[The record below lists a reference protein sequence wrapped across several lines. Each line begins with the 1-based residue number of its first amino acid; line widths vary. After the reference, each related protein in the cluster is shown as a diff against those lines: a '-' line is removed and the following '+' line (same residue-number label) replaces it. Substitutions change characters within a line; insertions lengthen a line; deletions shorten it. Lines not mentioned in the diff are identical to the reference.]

1 MIKLKKLHHSAYR
14 CQDTNQTK
22 NFYVDF
28 LGLKLTKAFIIEA
41 TKTNR
46 KTKVLHS
53 FYTLKDGSAI
63 AFFEDPSTPFKFKK
77 QRDFDLHIAFEVTFK
92 DLKFFFDKGKKL
104 GIETRGISDHG
115 FIKSIYFR
123 DPNGYIIELTTPIQK
138 KTSQSKKNLE
148 NVLEKWDK
156 IKPVRVY

>member
-14 CQDTNQTK
+14 CKDTNQTK
-22 NFYVDF
+22 KFYVDF

-63 AFFEDPSTPFKFKK
+63 AFFEDPSTTFKFKK
-77 QRDFDLHIAFEVTFK
+77 QRDFDLHIAFEVTLK
-92 DLKFFFDKGKKL
+92 DLNYFFDKGKKL

-115 FIKSIYFR
+115 FIKSIYLR
-123 DPNGYIIELTTPIQK
+123 DPNGYIIELTTPTK
-138 KTSQSKKNLE
+138 GKTSQSKKNL
-148 NVLEKWDK
+148 VKILEKWDK
-156 IKPVRVY
+156 IKPAQVY

>member
-14 CQDTNQTK
+14 CKDTNQTK

-28 LGLKLTKAFIIEA
+28 LEMKLAKAFIIEV

-53 FYTLKDGSAI
+53 FYALKDNSAI

-92 DLKFFFDKGKKL
+92 DLNYFFDKGKKL
-104 GIETRGISDHG
+104 KIETRGISDHG

-123 DPNGYIIELTTPIQK
+123 DPNGYIIELTTPITK
-138 KTSQSKKNLE
+138 RTSQSKKNLE

-156 IKPVRVY
+156 IKPTSVY